1 MSNCSEP
8 ISFET
13 TMRIEEEM
21 KNNICTINLKDKNNT
36 FGFFSRIPFPD
47 DQHPLTILITSSEF
61 ISKEFL
67 EKEKELDLLIINE
80 KTNKHINLNDR
91 IKYTNTDYNLSII
104 EIKEDSD
111 DIHNFFELDEN
122 IKNQD
127 TKKLINEKIYIL
139 QNFNKK
145 IFFSLGTILDI

>member
-1 MSNCSEP
+1 M
-8 ISFET
+8 
-13 TMRIEEEM
+13 
-21 KNNICTINLKDKNNT
+21 
-36 FGFFSRIPFPD
+36 
-47 DQHPLTILITSSEF
+47 ITSSEF